1 MTRDRL
7 RFSRSPELFVL
18 EVDRRRPA
26 GSEMGSEAAS
36 SPSWSCAEGE
46 TAALLPGSGGV
57 PERGDL
63 SRGDGCEEEGIEC
76 GGGGSEGRSWFWD
89 TSREGYF
96 SMRASMA
103 VRAGGQEPMSDEE
116 FSGGLGG
123 GTTRRARVFRSKR
136 EEDSQSIKGKSQV
149 ERGKSDTARME
160 AGGGGGG
167 GGGRSEGGR
176 RGRRKSRMVANGAK
190 RAATG
195 RLGMRC
201 AMEIGGKRCQWV
213 KA

>member
-1 MTRDRL
+1 MSWSGVTRDRL

-36 SPSWSCAEGE
+36 SWSWSCAEGE

-57 PERGDL
+57 PGRGDL
-63 SRGDGCEEEGIEC
+63 SREECGEGCEEEREEEDGIEC

-103 VRAGGQEPMSDEE
+103 VRAGGQEPMSDED
-116 FSGGLGG
+116 FSGELGG
-123 GTTRRARVFRSKR
+123 GTTRRARVFKSKG
-136 EEDSQSIKGKSQV
+136 EDSHSIKGKSQV
-149 ERGKSDTARME
+149 GRGKSDTARME

-167 GGGRSEGGR
+167 GKSEGG
-176 RGRRKSRMVANGAK
+176 GERRKSRMVANGAK

-195 RLGMRC
+195 RLG
-201 AMEIGGKRCQWV
+201 V
-213 KA
+213 